1 MEGQSACPVLF
12 VDGAPVEESCSGV
25 FSIVD
30 ADQLVGQPRREE
42 GLHRVRVIAQRAHGN
57 AKGGRGREQE
67 VINAKLM
74 QNQWVNRHSN
84 QYRRCKKLYMIIS
97 YRST

>member
-12 VDGAPVEESCSGV
+12 VNGTPVEESCSGV

-42 GLHRVRVIAQRAHGN
+42 RLDRVRVIAQRAHGN

-74 QNQWVNRHSN
+74 QNQWANRHSN
-84 QYRRCKKLYMIIS
+84 RYRRCKKLYMIIS
-97 YRST
+97 YRSI